1 MEWEQLARRVGA
13 QLSRMKRRQYL
24 ILIVRPFEFD
34 GPPVDPNHYVQFA
47 REGKGGLLAE
57 AVSNCFLTGGAMLD
71 AGQELRLHELGWK
84 SPETHPSRRDRENYY
99 RIWDPPVPFEEVADL
114 AVMTFGEIYW
124 AEEPSDLRYKAFDRA
139 GNRFVLNDLGL
150 ALDR

>member
-1 MEWEQLARRVGA
+1 
-13 QLSRMKRRQYL
+13 
-24 ILIVRPFEFD
+24 
-34 GPPVDPNHYVQFA
+34 
-47 REGKGGLLAE
+47 
-57 AVSNCFLTGGAMLD
+57 MLD

-84 SPETHPSRRDRENYY
+84 SPETHPSRRELENHY

-114 AVMTFGEIYW
+114 AVMTFQEIYW

-139 GNRFVLNDLGL
+139 GNRFILDDLGL